1 MKIPGPISREEW
13 DVILD
18 TVNEF
23 PKDAEPPFDLKEM
36 YHNSL
41 AKYRLPGMFK
51 D

>member
-1 MKIPGPISREEW
+1 MKIPGVISRKDW

-23 PKDAEPPFDLKEM
+23 PKDTEPLFDLKEM

-41 AKYRLPGMFK
+41 AKYRLPGLFK

>member
-1 MKIPGPISREEW
+1 MRIPCPMGKEDW
-13 DVILD
+13 NVILD

-23 PKDAEPPFDLKEM
+23 PENPEPLLDLKKM

-41 AKYRLPGMFK
+41 AKYRLPGLFK

>member
-1 MKIPGPISREEW
+1 MRIQDKINRKEW

-23 PKDAEPPFDLKEM
+23 PKDAEPLFDLKEM

-41 AKYRLPGMFK
+41 AKYRLPGLFK